1 MGYRQFRNYQRCLC
15 DTEQDKNEITKIC
28 SKPHDCQIR
37 LWFYI
42 VHNNSDITGH
52 NTKTMILSLL
62 NIVLIIL
69 LLIICFDCLNT
80 AYLRV
85 IRAFIKTVK
94 Y

>member
-1 MGYRQFRNYQRCLC
+1 
-15 DTEQDKNEITKIC
+15 
-28 SKPHDCQIR
+28 
-37 LWFYI
+37 
-42 VHNNSDITGH
+42 
-52 NTKTMILSLL
+52 MILLIL
-62 NIVLIIL
+62 NIVLITL

>member
-1 MGYRQFRNYQRCLC
+1 
-15 DTEQDKNEITKIC
+15 
-28 SKPHDCQIR
+28 
-37 LWFYI
+37 
-42 VHNNSDITGH
+42 
-52 NTKTMILSLL
+52 MILPLL
-62 NIVLIIL
+62 NIVLITL